1 MKGYKDNAIPT
12 PPVFRRYDM
21 VTLTDSAIKAV
32 HRFISGSDG
41 SAQGLRIQVT
51 GGGCSGFQYGLKLEP
66 SATDEDTVIEYGD
79 VKVFIDPASM
89 PMISGATVDF
99 VDSLEGSGFKFV
111 NPNAKSACSCGSSF
125 SC

>member
-1 MKGYKDNAIPT
+1 
-12 PPVFRRYDM
+12 M
-21 VTLTDSAIKAV
+21 VTLTESALKAV
-32 HRFISGSDG
+32 HRFIDGSDG
-41 SAQGLRIQVT
+41 AAKGLRIAIS

-66 SATDEDTVIEYGD
+66 EPSPEDTVFEYGD
-79 VKVFIDPASM
+79 VKVFIDPASL

-125 SC
+125 SA